1 MQDSEMQNIW
11 RWKWRRRRR
20 RRRRGKVLAGSRWR
34 SAEKNT
40 SLSEIEPLG
49 IMIILLDI
57 FRFFLRFRLKRQMEK
72 IHLCRSVISMRTVKL
87 LFLSRRCRRSSR
99 FFELLTFGIRKV
111 RSFQTQFHLQIASDF
126 SYLWR
131 RLLIRADM
139 SGEEERKWFAF
150 TFTSLL
156 HLWSRIFCR
165 AEKISFC
172 EKKKIENWW
181 KWRKSVFELK
191 TFLI

>member
-1 MQDSEMQNIW
+1 MEIQEPSLMMQDSEMQNIW

-72 IHLCRSVISMRTVKL
+72 IHLCRSLISMRTVKL

-139 SGEEERKWFAF
+139 SGEEERKVKAKQLKMICIYIYFLHSIHEAAF
-150 TFTSLL
+150 FVVPK
-156 HLWSRIFCR
+156 RFR
-165 AEKISFC
+165 FVR
-172 EKKKIENWW
+172 KKK
-181 KWRKSVFELK
+181 R
-191 TFLI
+191 